1 MELLSPAGS
10 FAAVRAAVLNGAD
23 AVYFGFG
30 DYNARRN
37 AKNLTEDEAK
47 QAISFCRTRG
57 VKTYITLNTL
67 MTDRELIKAEKYVKL
82 MNEEGADAVIVQDL
96 GLARLIKMVAP
107 DLPMH
112 ASTQT
117 SVHSLDGVIAAEKLG
132 FSRVVLARELP
143 LTEIEMISKNASIE
157 TEVFIHGALCMC
169 YSGQCYMSSVIG
181 QRSGNR
187 GLCAQPCR
195 LQYSFF
201 GEAPDYHLSLKDL
214 SLAGHLQELKDAGVS
229 CLKIEG
235 RMKREEYTA
244 ICTSIYAK
252 ALKEEREPNR
262 MEIGQ
267 LVTAFSRDG
276 FTDGYLTNK
285 KGNWMFGVK
294 SEAPPKEEKVLY
306 HEAKNS
312 YAPDKEI
319 SRVVLN
325 FSFVARKGKKVLL
338 ACEDENGNNH
348 IAEAPPA
355 EIAVNR
361 WTTITDIEGSLKK
374 TGGTIFTPGNIS
386 AHIDDGLVV
395 PLSAINSMRRECTQN
410 ILEKR
415 NKFKTRKSTTF
426 HPGLQ
431 RINRTE
437 APEFTISVLKFE
449 QLSIDLLSCRPKILY
464 LPLYEAFRNRED
476 IEVLQ
481 SGGQNCGLVM
491 PRVIFDSEW
500 PVIEKW
506 LLKMRSIGVVD
517 ILCGNIGQIEK
528 LINLGFVPHGD
539 FGLNVMNSQ
548 SLKELK
554 KLGLVSATVS
564 FELNIS
570 QIRDISKCIDAEMI
584 IYGRLPLMVTEN
596 CILKSRT
603 GNCTCESSSQLI
615 DRTGKA
621 FPIIREFNHRNV
633 ILNSHKLFLADKDDY
648 KHIGLSYARFSFT
661 TENQLECAKV
671 INSYMNP
678 GQYEPT
684 MMTRGLYY
692 RGVD

>member
-10 FAAVRAAVLNGAD
+10 FAAVRAAALNGAD

-37 AKNLTEDEAK
+37 AKNLTEEEAK
-47 QAISFCRTRG
+47 EAISFCRVRG

-67 MTDRELIKAEKYVKL
+67 MTDRELIKAERFVKL
-82 MNEEGADAVIVQDL
+82 LNEEGADAVIVQDL

-112 ASTQT
+112 ASTQMT
-117 SVHSLDGVIAAEKLG
+117 VHSLDGVLAAQKLG

-143 LTEIEMISKNASIE
+143 LTEIEYISKNAPIE
-157 TEVFIHGALCMC
+157 TEVFVHGALCMC

-201 GEAPDYHLSLKDL
+201 GEATDYHLSLKDL
-214 SLAGHLQELKDAGVS
+214 SLAGHLRELKDAGVA

-244 ICTSIYAK
+244 VCTSIYAT
-252 ALKEEREPNR
+252 ALKEEREPTR
-262 MEIGQ
+262 MEVGQ

-276 FTDGYLTNK
+276 FTDGYFTGK

-294 SEAPPKEEKVLY
+294 SEAPPKDEKTLY
-306 HEAKNS
+306 QEAKS
-312 YAPDKEI
+312 TYAPDKEV
-319 SRVVLN
+319 SRVNLN
-325 FSFVARKGKKVLL
+325 FSFVAYKDKKVLL
-338 ACEDENGNNH
+338 ACEDEDKNNH
-348 IAEAPPA
+348 IAEAEPA
-355 EIAVNR
+355 EIALNR
-361 WTTITDIEGSLKK
+361 WTTVADIEGSLKK
-374 TGGTIFTPGNIS
+374 TGGTIFSPGAVNV
-386 AHIDDGLVV
+386 HIDDGLMI
-395 PLSAINSMRRECTQN
+395 PLSTINALRRECTQK

-415 NKFKTRKSTTF
+415 IAVLPRRSAEFY
-426 HPGLQ
+426 PGFQ

-437 APEFTISVLKFE
+437 APAFTISAMKFE
-449 QLSIDLLSCRPKILY
+449 QLSIDLLKCRPELLY
-464 LPLYEAFRNRED
+464 LPLNEAYQNRED

-481 SGGQNCGLVM
+481 SGGQNCGIIM
-491 PRVIFDSEW
+491 PRIMFDSEW
-500 PVIEKW
+500 PKVESI
-506 LLKMRSIGVVD
+506 LSKMRAIGIVD
-517 ILCGNIGQIEK
+517 ALCGNIGQIEA
-528 LINLGFVPHGD
+528 LIRMGFSPHGD

-554 KLGLVSATVS
+554 KLGLLSATLS
-564 FELNIS
+564 FELNMP
-570 QIRDISKCIDAEMI
+570 QIRDISKCIDTELI

-596 CILKSRT
+596 CVIKSRT
-603 GNCTCESSSQLI
+603 GNCACESAVNLI
-615 DRTGKA
+615 DRTGKS
-621 FPIIREFNHRNV
+621 FPILQEFEHRNV

-648 KHIGLSYARFSFT
+648 KHVGLSFARFLFT
-661 TENQLECAKV
+661 TENQRECASV
-671 INSYMNP
+671 VNSYLNKEN
-678 GQYEPT
+678 YEPS

-692 RGVD
+692 RGVE